1 VTITHFYITLSNFWK
16 MIMRAKRAV
25 DIIAIE
31 LRDANQN
38 EARISSYLR
47 SRQAQGKELK
57 SEVMTAMTAFFE
69 TYAIADDPLCS
80 PSDLHDSWIRSL
92 NLLSGQMSSLSAC
105 VERKIHVQ
113 PESWRRFALVPTGQP
128 MMLSSTGS
136 IAPLPQAIA
145 SSPPAVNIPQA
156 IEPAPSAEIAW
167 GDIDTEDMTDQE
179 YKAHM
184 AKRPRMNP
192 ITLPND

>member
-1 VTITHFYITLSNFWK
+1 
-16 MIMRAKRAV
+16 MRAKRAIDSV
-25 DIIAIE
+25 KLE
-31 LRDANQN
+31 FRENHPT

-57 SEVMTAMTAFFE
+57 SEVMTAVIAFFE

-105 VERKIHVQ
+105 VERKIQVQ
-113 PESWRRFALVPTGQP
+113 PESWRRFALVPTGGVIAQSP
-128 MMLSSTGS
+128 PTGS
-136 IAPLPQAIA
+136 IAPSPLSQAIA
-145 SSPPAVNIPQA
+145 SPPPAVIPQA
-156 IEPAPSAEIAW
+156 IEPAPSVEIAW
-167 GDIDTEDMTDQE
+167 EDIDPYELSDEE

-184 AKRPRMNP
+184 AKMPRMNL

>member
-1 VTITHFYITLSNFWK
+1 
-16 MIMRAKRAV
+16 MRAKRAV

-57 SEVMTAMTAFFE
+57 SEVMTTMTAFFE

-80 PSDLHDSWIRSL
+80 SSDLHDSWIRSL

-105 VERKIHVQ
+105 VERKIQVQ
-113 PESWRRFALVPTGQP
+113 PESWRRFGLVPTGGVIAQSLP
-128 MMLSSTGS
+128 TGS
-136 IAPLPQAIA
+136 IAPLPQTIA
-145 SSPPAVNIPQA
+145 SPPFSPPPAVNIPTA
-156 IEPAPSAEIAW
+156 ILAPAPLPPEVEPELSEEELDNMPEKEYIAYM
-167 GDIDTEDMTDQE
+167 D
-179 YKAHM
+179 
-184 AKRPRMNP
+184 KRVPNN
-192 ITLPND
+192 TLVIKK